1 MERIE
6 FGQQSRERRSL
17 HGACALLPN
26 GVGVAVLLLPSLA
39 AAHSESGIIGGF
51 ESGFLHPL
59 TGLDHIVAM
68 VAVGLWGAFLGQ
80 PAVWLLPVLFPIV
93 MALGGAAGILGI
105 PLPHVEIGIALSGI
119 VLGLM
124 VALAARPPLWVAAV
138 LVGFFAVFVTVFF
151 TLRPASCPGC
161 LPDFAAPRGP
171 DADDEPGER
180 FVPSPPGAAPRGDA
194 AGGALP
200 ASGFLA
206 NGLSARPAIAPRKSR
221 TLSEETTSLYRFD

>member
-17 HGACALLPN
+17 HGACALLPH
-26 GVGVAVLLLPSLA
+26 GVAVAVLLLPSLA

-138 LVGFFAVFVTVFF
+138 LVGFFAVFHGHAHGTE
-151 TLRPASCPGC
+151 LPNAANPATY
-161 LPDFAAPRGP
+161 
-171 DADDEPGER
+171 
-180 FVPSPPGAAPRGDA
+180 A
-194 AGGALP
+194 AGFVLATGMLHLSGIAFGLLTRWRVGLVAVRGGGVIICLIGA
-200 ASGFLA
+200 GFLC
-206 NGLSARPAIAPRKSR
+206 GVI
-221 TLSEETTSLYRFD
+221 